1 MKKQILSVV
10 LCLSMLL
17 SIFAINLTVNATTVN
32 KNESKAS
39 TTDKKTGV
47 SKITSANDFTWDNA
61 NVYFLLTDRFK
72 NGNTSNDHSYGRATD
87 KDGSPLSGWDTAPG
101 TFHGGDF
108 AGVTQEIEDG
118 YFDNLGV
125 NAIWISAPY
134 EQIHGYVD
142 SGKGFAHY
150 SYHGYYVLDYTETDA
165 NFGTKEEFQTLV
177 DTAHKHGIRVVLD
190 IVMNHSGYNSVADME
205 EYHFGTLLPGAS
217 DFKYKLNDVSDVN
230 SNIDYETSASDWGKW
245 WGNDWIRS
253 GLPGYTG
260 GQGGSDLTRSL
271 EGLPD
276 FRTEQT
282 KTVSIPP
289 ILKTKWTQEGTY
301 DQKVAKYGDN
311 SGSVSDYLTTWLSE
325 WVSQYGVDGFRC
337 DTAKHVEMASWKKLK
352 DKCVSALKTWRENNP
367 TKAGADWDEDFWM
380 TGECWDHNIGS
391 GYDSYFTEG
400 GFDSMINFDSSGS
413 PLPAASSINGKFQRY
428 ADSIN
433 SNDKFNQLTYISS
446 HDSNLARTSDMAYQ
460 GSALMLLPGA
470 VQVFYGDE
478 TNRKTVPGM
487 SFDGHGGSG
496 HSLRSDMNWD
506 SIDQDEL
513 AHWQKVGTFRKN
525 HVAVGAGQHQ
535 QITAYNGSTGYT
547 FARTYDDGTVSDNII
562 ATIGAPNNKDIAVDV
577 SSLWS
582 DGTEVTN
589 AYDGTKAMVTD
600 GTATF
605 NSGEHGTILIE
616 GPTST
621 INMSLKGASSFYDS
635 EEVTVSL
642 KGADYAM
649 VSVNGGEEF
658 KAVDG
663 QKFTIGEDIP
673 VGTTFKVK
681 MTATNS
687 EETVSKSFSFKKK
700 DPDAITRVYF
710 DPSLNWG
717 STIYAYIYN
726 ESGSSVVENA
736 KWPGQQMTL
745 DPSTGLYIIEVPEEI
760 TDGQVI
766 FSGGTSRYPSAS
778 QPGLKINSTDMI
790 FTTGNQWKAYTGQK
804 PSATV
809 PTTPDPSSN
818 ITVYYENTSNYA
830 TPYVYYWSKSNN
842 SSSVQ
847 WPGVAMT
854 KYKDNIWYASFPK
867 DNDMCIFNNNG
878 GSQTGDLSIPGDGY
892 LYSNGKWSSSPYV
905 VPTTATTTTKPTTAT
920 TSTKPTTATTATK
933 PTTATTSTTPTE
945 LLGDVN
951 GDGVVSVKDAT
962 LIQKYASDMAVTIN
976 LKLADVNKD
985 GQINIKDTT
994 MIQKYAAEKIDKL
1007 G

>member
-1 MKKQILSVV
+1 MKTKLTVKLISVLVALSMVICCMSFAFADVSAVTVNDKATGSAIAGSVV
-10 LCLSMLL
+10 
-17 SIFAINLTVNATTVN
+17 
-32 KNESKAS
+32 E
-39 TTDKKTGV
+39 
-47 SKITSANDFTWDNA
+47 NDGFTWDNA
-61 NVYFLLTDRFK
+61 TVYFMLTDRFK
-72 NGNTSNDHSYGRATD
+72 NGNTSNDHSYGRTLD
-87 KDGSPLSGWDTAPG
+87 KDGKPISGWDTAPG

-108 AGVTQEIEDG
+108 AGITQAIEEG
-118 YFDNLGV
+118 YFSDLGV
-125 NAIWISAPY
+125 NALWISAPY
-134 EQIHGYVD
+134 EQTHGYCD
-142 SGKGFAHY
+142 SGNGHFAHY

-165 NFGTKEEFQTLV
+165 NFGTPEEFETLV
-177 DTAHKHGIRVVLD
+177 DTAHEHGIRVIMD
-190 IVMNHSGYNSVADME
+190 IVMNHCGYNTVADME
-205 EYHFGTLLPGAS
+205 EYHFGTLLPGAT
-217 DFKYKLNDVSDVN
+217 DFKYVIENVSDFN
-230 SNIDYETSASDWGKW
+230 KHIDYETSSEDWGKW
-245 WGNDWIRS
+245 WGPDWVRS
-253 GLPGYTG
+253 GLPGYTEG
-260 GQGGSDLTRSL
+260 GGSNELMSL
-271 EGLPD
+271 AGLPD
-276 FRTEQT
+276 FKTEQT

-367 TKAGADWDEDFWM
+367 TKAGANWDEDFWM

-413 PLPAASSINGKFQRY
+413 PLPAASSINGKFQHY

-513 AHWQKVGTFRKN
+513 THWQKVGTFRKN

-649 VSVNGGEEF
+649 ISVNGGEEF

-687 EETVSKSFSFKKK
+687 EETASKSFSFKKK
-700 DPDAITRVYF
+700 DPNAITRVYF

-745 DPSTGLYIIEVPEEI
+745 DPATGLYIIEVPEEI

-804 PSATV
+804 PSATI

-818 ITVYYENTSNYA
+818 VTVYYENTDNYA
-830 TPYVYYWSKSNN
+830 TPYIYYWSKSNN

-905 VPTTATTTTKPTTAT
+905 VPTTATTA
-920 TSTKPTTATTATK
+920 
-933 PTTATTSTTPTE
+933 TTATTSTTPTE

-962 LIQKYASDMAVTIN
+962 LIQKYVSEMAVTIN
-976 LKLADVNKD
+976 VKLADVNKD
-985 GQINIKDTT
+985 GQISIKDTT